1 MKTPGGGVR
10 TIALSLSLAVGLVSA
25 RALAFPWMVKH
36 DYQSCAV
43 CHVDPSGAGQLTP
56 YGRAQADVLLQWK
69 LKKPTEEAQEPSPAT
84 RFLWF
89 LDLPEVLNLSGNV
102 RAGALLPIGSTVR
115 PLFMAADLYG
125 TVKVDRFVFHAST
138 GLGLRNTG
146 PAAILPQCGGE
157 TPCGAQWIAREF
169 WAGATFADEAVMVR
183 AGRMFIPFGLRN
195 NEHFMWVRD
204 STGLTPTSISRSASR
219 RATMVRSCAARR
231 WRCWGTTS
239 SGPTRTGTAATR
251 PSRSTRWRR
260 RCSSACPVSS
270 PHPAVWVAEGHL
282 VDGDGIAWTGDWVHL
297 EGSMPW
303 HCERSPMRQVLLTS
317 TAPVPRIVVSSN
329 DVALRGSSTAV
340 SLPLWKVDAVVARC
354 KTGPGE
360 LPSPPLE
367 AELRC
372 DGEAPV
378 KQPLQVSLTVTC
390 GRRETRDRVLDVL
403 RLYGAELIV
412 IGQATALT
420 ANLNWPWVRPAP
432 VSATIVEVDPRG
444 AVVGRRSAVLPAR
457 DEPEQV
463 PFTLDLATPR
473 NVTLAAELTFA
484 DGSTRLSEPQS
495 LRIITRETNEREIQE
510 FDEGMAELTELHQAL
525 TARRVCDDP
534 AGAVR
539 FLEGRPEVESASQSG
554 KDISFITKRG
564 MPSFVHCHVR

>member
-56 YGRAQADVLLQWK
+56 YGRAQSDVLLQWK
-69 LKKPTEEAQEPSPAT
+69 LKQPTEEAQEPSPAT

-204 STGLTPTSISRSASR
+204 STGTDTNLDQQVGVAASYNGEKLRGEAMALLGNYQLGPDAYRDRGYSAFAEYSL
-219 RATMVRSCAARR
+219 APKVFL
-231 WRCWGTTS
+231 G
-239 SGPTRTGTAATR
+239 
-251 PSRSTRWRR
+251 
-260 RCSSACPVSS
+260 VSS
-270 PHPAVWVAEGHL
+270 LIAAAQADPLFLLPQVRHTHGLTFRWSPVENLAVLMEADFLAWVQPGRVDRLGFAALVQGDYELTQGLHL
-282 VDGDGIAWTGDWVHL
+282 IASL
-297 EGSMPW
+297 EGQ
-303 HCERSPMRQVLLTS
+303 HTGQGERGPSIGGWVSAAWYLL
-317 TAPVPRIVVSSN
+317 PHV
-329 DVALRGSSTAV
+329 
-340 SLPLWKVDAVVARC
+340 
-354 KTGPGE
+354 
-360 LPSPPLE
+360 
-367 AELRC
+367 ELRV
-372 DGEAPV
+372 D
-378 KQPLQVSLTVTC
+378 TII
-390 GRRETRDRVLDVL
+390 RRV
-403 RLYGAELIV
+403 A
-412 IGQATALT
+412 
-420 ANLNWPWVRPAP
+420 RPAP
-432 VSATIVEVDPRG
+432 DPASTG
-444 AVVGRRSAVLPAR
+444 
-457 DEPEQV
+457 
-463 PFTLDLATPR
+463 
-473 NVTLAAELTFA
+473 VTLLA
-484 DGSTRLSEPQS
+484 Q
-495 LRIITRETNEREIQE
+495 
-510 FDEGMAELTELHQAL
+510 LHF
-525 TARRVCDDP
+525 
-534 AGAVR
+534 
-539 FLEGRPEVESASQSG
+539 FL
-554 KDISFITKRG
+554 
-564 MPSFVHCHVR
+564 